1 MDQSKSRELLERGRK
16 SIPGGVNS
24 PVRAFTSVES
34 APPFIVRGD
43 GAYLE
48 DADGHRYIDYIGS
61 WGPMILGH
69 AHPKVLTAIH
79 ESASRGTSFGAP
91 TEGEVLMAEKV
102 CEVFPSVEMVRLVNS
117 GTEATM
123 SAVRVARGVTG
134 RDKFVKFVGCYHGH
148 GDGFLIEAGSGLATH
163 GVPSSPGVPAG
174 TAADTL
180 TAPYNDLDATRKLFD
195 ENPEQIAAVIVE
207 PVAGNMGCVP
217 PRDGYLEGL
226 RELCTNRGALLIF
239 DEVMTGFRC
248 GAQSAQGRFD
258 LTPDLTTFGKV
269 IGGGLPVGAYGGK
282 VEFMS
287 QVSPAGPI
295 YQAGTLSG
303 NPLAVAA
310 GLAVLDELYSDPSCF
325 DRLEAT
331 MNELVE
337 GLEAA
342 AKEAGVSYH
351 VQHVGSMGCGYFS
364 SDWVHDFD
372 DACRCDSEAFHTFH
386 TAMLERGVY
395 LAPSPFEAFF
405 VGLAHGPQEIA
416 KTLQAARESFALV
429 AAKSAT
435 A

>member
-1 MDQSKSRELLERGRK
+1 MDQTKSRDLLDRARQT
-16 SIPGGVNS
+16 IPGGVNS

-48 DADGHRYIDYIGS
+48 DADGHRYIDYVGS
-61 WGPMILGH
+61 WGPLILGH
-69 AHPKVLTAIH
+69 AHPRVLAAIT
-79 ESASRGTSFGAP
+79 EAAGRGTSFGAP
-91 TEGEVLMAEKV
+91 TEGEVALAEKV

-163 GVPSSPGVPAG
+163 GVPSSPGVPAS

-180 TAPYNDLDATRKLFD
+180 TAPYNDLQATRALFD
-195 ENPEQIAAVIVE
+195 QNPEGIAAVIVE

-217 PRDGYLEGL
+217 PREGYLEGL
-226 RELCTNRGALLIF
+226 RALCTERGAVLIF
-239 DEVMTGFRC
+239 DEVMSGFRC
-248 GAQSAQGRFD
+248 GPQSAQGRFGV
-258 LTPDLTTFGKV
+258 TPDLTTFGKV

-282 VEFMS
+282 AEFMS

-303 NPLAVAA
+303 NPIAVAA
-310 GLAVLDELYSDPSCF
+310 GLAVLEELYSDPSNF
-325 DRLEAT
+325 DRLETGMDELAT
-331 MNELVE
+331 

-342 AKEAGVSYH
+342 AAAAGVAYH
-351 VQHVGSMGCGYFS
+351 VQRVGSMGCGYFS
-364 SDWVHDFD
+364 EEWVYDFD
-372 DACRCDSEAFHTFH
+372 DARRCDADAFHTFH

-405 VGLAHGPQEIA
+405 LSLAHGPEEISHTLTAA
-416 KTLQAARESFALV
+416 KEAFAAV
-429 AAKSAT
+429 AAKTAT
-435 A
+435 R